1 VGCAVTIIPVE
12 AENPNYPKGKKIASM
27 TWLLKQAKA
36 KGAVILFAD
45 EVSFARW
52 GSLART
58 WAPTGEQSVV
68 KTTGT
73 RKGLKIFGAID
84 FHRGQFQF
92 MESLYYRLTPK
103 SFKQLKADGLPSE
116 VVEKYQA

>member
-1 VGCAVTIIPVE
+1 V
-12 AENPNYPKGKKIASM
+12 
-27 TWLLKQAKA
+27 
-36 KGAVILFAD
+36 D

-58 WAPTGEQSVV
+58 WAPTGEQPVV
-68 KTTGT
+68 KTTGI

-92 MESLYYRLTPK
+92 MESLSYRLTPK

-116 VVEKYQA
+116 VVSPSPNPEKSDWPVPKQPINSTVKRM